1 MGAVMAARD
10 WQERAAVFDARAAEY
25 DQWYEGSQLFAIE
38 RDALQGL
45 ATPFLGPA
53 LEIGVGPGRFAEA
66 LGVRFGLD
74 PAWSPL
80 VLARNRRVL
89 VAQGVG
95 ERLPYRS
102 GAVGAVYLL
111 FTLCF
116 LAAPAVVLAECRR
129 VLKPGGHL
137 VLGLVPA
144 DGPWGKALAAKK
156 AADHPF
162 YRHAR
167 FYQVAEAEILLIEA
181 GFAMME
187 RRSTLF
193 QLPGAELGPEEAR
206 DGAMHGAGFVVLVG
220 RKE

>member
-1 MGAVMAARD
+1 MAAKD

-38 RDALQGL
+38 RDSLRGL
-45 ATPFLGPA
+45 AIPLLGPA

-80 VLARNRRVL
+80 VLARGRRVL
-89 VAQGVG
+89 AAQGVG
-95 ERLPYRS
+95 ENLPYR
-102 GAVGAVYLL
+102 GNVFGVVYLL

-116 LAAPAVVLAECRR
+116 LAEPAAVLAECRR

-144 DGPWGKALAAKK
+144 EGPWGKALAAKK

-167 FYQVAEAEILLIEA
+167 FYGVAAAEMLLVEA
-181 GFAMME
+181 GFAVVE

-193 QLPGAELGPEEAR
+193 QLPGAELGPEVAR
-206 DGAMHGAGFVVLVG
+206 DGARNGAGFVVLAA